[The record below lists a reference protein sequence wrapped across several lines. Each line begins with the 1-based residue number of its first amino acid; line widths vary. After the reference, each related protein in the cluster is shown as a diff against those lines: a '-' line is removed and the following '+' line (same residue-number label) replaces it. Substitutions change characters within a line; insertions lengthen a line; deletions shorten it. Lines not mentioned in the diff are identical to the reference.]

1 MKPALA
7 LLFAVALAATPL
19 SPVWPNV
26 FWQDFK
32 EKTVH
37 AQVGVHL
44 ILAFITIIIISQHQ
58 ELTAVMDNMTVSV
71 ALEVHTLTKKPHARI
86 M

>member
-26 FWQDFK
+26 FWQDLKKKLCTLKLVFI
-32 EKTVH
+32 
-37 AQVGVHL
+37 L